1 MRNGVVITGI
11 GINTPMGSTL
21 DEIKQR
27 YLGAESSVRPYP
39 PGADGKARVASW
51 FDGDMSDGFP
61 SNLVKMVDRSVL
73 MVLKASDA
81 VMADA
86 GLRPGEF
93 DATRIGTFVGC
104 GCGPTVSNHAIHEA
118 FFARDRMGPM
128 ALLQELPN
136 GPAGHVSMRHGL
148 KGECALHSVACSSAG
163 AALGHAFRSI
173 RHGYLD
179 MAVAGGVE
187 APLGESTFRAWE
199 AMRILARIDPAD
211 PGASCRPFS
220 KSRSGIVLGEGAV
233 LYVLESEVHARARG
247 ARIYATIQG
256 FGTSAD
262 ASHITLPSQEG
273 QVTCMRNALADAGM
287 QPSDIAYINAH
298 GTATDQGDLIET
310 RSVREVFGA
319 HADSAPMSS
328 TKSFHGHLLG
338 GSAAIEMLATIV
350 ALTDG
355 ILAPTLNLDTAD
367 PECDLDYVANTAR
380 AGVDARAVMNNNFA
394 FGGSNATM
402 ILTR

>member
-1 MRNGVVITGI
+1 MRNVVITGV
-11 GINTPMGSTL
+11 GVQTPMGTTL
-21 DEIKQR
+21 EEIKAR
-27 YLGAESSVRPYP
+27 YVRAESSVRLFPSP
-39 PGADGKARVASW
+39 DEGKLRAASY
-51 FDGDMSDGFP
+51 FEGDLTDGFP
-61 SNLVKMVDRSVL
+61 SNLVKITDRSVL
-73 MVLKASDA
+73 MVLRASDA

-86 GLRPGEF
+86 GLQPGEF
-93 DATRIGTFVGC
+93 DANRIGTFVGC
-104 GCGPTVSNHAIHEA
+104 GCGATTSNNAIHEA
-118 FFARDRMGPM
+118 FFLRDRMSPM
-128 ALLQELPN
+128 SLLQELPN
-136 GPAGHVSMRHGL
+136 APAGHISMRHGL

-163 AALGHAFRSI
+163 AAMGHAFRSI

-179 MAVAGGVE
+179 MAVAGGSE
-187 APLGESTFRAWE
+187 APLGESSFRAWE
-199 AMRILARIDPAD
+199 AMRILARIDPAS

-233 LYVLESEVHARARG
+233 LYLLEAEEHAKARG
-247 ARIYATIQG
+247 ARIYATIAG
-256 FGTSAD
+256 YGNSAD

-273 QVTCMRNALADAGM
+273 QVSCMRNALADASMTPG
-287 QPSDIAYINAH
+287 DIAYINAH

-319 HADSAPMSS
+319 NAYQTPMSS

-338 GSAAIEMLATIV
+338 GSASIEMLATLI

-355 ILAPTLNLDTAD
+355 ILAPTLNLDTPD

-380 AGVDARAVMNNNFA
+380 TGVAARAVMNNNFA